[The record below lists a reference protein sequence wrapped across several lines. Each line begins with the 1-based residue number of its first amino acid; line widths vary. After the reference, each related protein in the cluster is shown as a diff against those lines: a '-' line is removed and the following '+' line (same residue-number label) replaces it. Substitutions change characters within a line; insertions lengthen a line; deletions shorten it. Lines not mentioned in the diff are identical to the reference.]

1 MDISILE
8 RKLAR
13 ETRAKKAAETLLEEK
28 AAELFEANQ
37 KLEQHAKSLAVEA
50 NSAKSEAQTWKGR
63 AHQASSELEDANIA
77 VFKAERRL
85 WDALEAI
92 EDGFALFDADDC
104 LVAANQA
111 YVHPFGKNRDKL
123 KPGIHYA
130 EIARLISEGS
140 VIKKTEGN
148 QDDWVARYIDAR
160 ENQSP
165 GDRIIQLADD
175 RWIKMVDL
183 KTRDQDTVSLRLD
196 VTSSKQR
203 EYELRQARENAEAA
217 NRAKSAFLANMS
229 HEIRTPMNGVVGMAD
244 LLGETELNS
253 EQSLFTTTI
262 KNSAEALLTIIN
274 DVLDYSKIEACKL
287 KLLPEPFDLERTI
300 LDVIMLLTAKAHEK
314 HLDLVVDFDMFLPTR
329 FVADPGRIRQIM
341 VNLLGNAIKF
351 TESGHVLVRV
361 VGIEER
367 PGQQNLHIA
376 VEDTGIGIPPEKI
389 DHVFG
394 EFSQVEDT
402 KNRKFEGTGLGLA
415 ITRQLIELMGGR
427 MWVDSV
433 FGEGSCFGFS
443 LSLPIDQSEAA
454 IPARLPTSGKRIV
467 IVDDLQVNR
476 LILEKQLQGLGFSVT
491 AFGSASEAAQFV
503 TAPGATVDLVIT
515 DDEMP
520 QMNGLEFARKIS
532 ESDDCPPIFLLSS
545 THGSECTKEDMDLF
559 KMRLVKP
566 VTHRDL
572 AALLS
577 DEAPKL
583 PGQTNSKLQS
593 SNQPVISSPNS
604 KTLKVLLAED
614 NRTNRL
620 VFKKMVKDFN
630 LSLDIAEDGQ
640 QAIDLFCETRPDI
653 IVMDVSMPNVDGL
666 EATRQIRQ
674 IELDQDLARTPIVAL
689 TAHAMDGD
697 DKPIF
702 EAGMDHYMTKPLKKA
717 TIAHKLNEIALS
729 LEHQRAIR
737 LVPR

>member
-1 MDISILE
+1 VDIGILE
-8 RKLAR
+8 RKLVR
-13 ETRAKKAAETLLEEK
+13 VTRAKKAAETLLEEK
-28 AAELFEANQ
+28 AAELFAANQ

-92 EDGFALFDADDC
+92 KDGFALFDAQDC

-111 YVHPFGKNRDKL
+111 YVHPFGKDAHKL
-123 KPGIHYA
+123 KPGIHYS

-148 QDDWVARYIDAR
+148 RDDWVAGYIDER
-160 ENQSP
+160 ENQSA
-165 GDRIIQLADD
+165 GDRIVQLSDNL
-175 RWIKMVDL
+175 WIKMVDL
-183 KTRDQDTVSLRLD
+183 KTRDNDTVSLRLD

-203 EYELRQARENAEAA
+203 ECELKEARENAEAA
-217 NRAKSAFLANMS
+217 SRAKSAFLANMS

-244 LLGETELNS
+244 LLGETELNT
-253 EQSLFTTTI
+253 EQNLFATTI

-274 DVLDYSKIEACKL
+274 DVLDYSKIEASKL

-300 LDVIMLLTAKAHEK
+300 LDVIMLLTAKAREK
-314 HLDLVVDFDMFLPTR
+314 NLDLVVDFDMFLPTR

-341 VNLLGNAIKF
+341 VNLLGNSIKF

-361 VGIEER
+361 VGIEES
-367 PGQQNLHIA
+367 PGQQKLHIA
-376 VEDTGIGIPPEKI
+376 VEDTGIGIPPEKLE
-389 DHVFG
+389 HVFG
-394 EFSQVEDT
+394 EFSQVEDA

-415 ITRQLIELMGGR
+415 ITRQLIQLMGGR

-433 FGEGSCFGFS
+433 LGEGSCFGFGVT
-443 LSLPIDQSEAA
+443 LPIDQSEAA

-491 AFGSASEAAQFV
+491 AFGSAKEAAEFV
-503 TAPGATVDLVIT
+503 MAPGATVDLVVT
-515 DDEMP
+515 DHEMP
-520 QMNGLEFARKIS
+520 EMDGIEFARKIS
-532 ESDDCPPIFLLSS
+532 TSDDCPPIILFSS
-545 THGSECTKEDMDLF
+545 AHGQECLKEDMDLF

-577 DEAPKL
+577 DKAPTLNVSQKSH
-583 PGQTNSKLQS
+583 PQTNALLSPSQPNGKKLE
-593 SNQPVISSPNS
+593 
-604 KTLKVLLAED
+604 VLLAED

-620 VFKKMVKDFN
+620 VFTKMVKKFN
-630 LSLDIAEDGQ
+630 LSLEIAEDGQ
-640 QAIDLFCETRPDI
+640 QAIDLFRQIRPDI

-674 IELDQDLARTPIVAL
+674 IEMDENLTRTPIIAL

-717 TIAHKLNEIALS
+717 TIESKLNEIAFS
-729 LEHQRAIR
+729 LADQP
-737 LVPR
+737 LTSPSQK